1 MEASHQFVVFWIP
14 GAPRSPNRRPGKLRE
29 RMALARAERE
39 RAIAW
44 AYVTKNREMIQPI
57 FGPATVHFD
66 VFRHRL
72 LDADNSVSS
81 LKHIQDGV
89 CRVLLPDGYGP
100 SSPYRW

>member
-1 MEASHQFVVFWIP
+1 
-14 GAPRSPNRRPGKLRE
+14 
-29 RMALARAERE
+29 MALARAERE

-89 CRVLLPDGYGP
+89 CRVLLPEGDGP
-100 SSPYRW
+100 SAPYRWEYVQTKAQPGESTGTMVTITRT